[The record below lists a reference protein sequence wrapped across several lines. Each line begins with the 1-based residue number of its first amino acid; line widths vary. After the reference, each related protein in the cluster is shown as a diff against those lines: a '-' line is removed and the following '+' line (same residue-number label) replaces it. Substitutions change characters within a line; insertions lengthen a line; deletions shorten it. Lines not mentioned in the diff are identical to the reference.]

1 MELSPSHSKLEH
13 FPVTLLPSVMGLA
26 GLAIVYLKF
35 QHEFGISAPIG
46 QGILFTV
53 SAWFAFLMAIQT
65 IRLIRYP
72 QAVATDFNHP
82 IRSNFFPAISISLL
96 LLCIGYQE
104 IGMVSAANVLWYIA
118 TPLHLFLLL
127 KILHDWFFKT
137 YKINTFNPAWFIP
150 VVGPLLVP
158 IAGVQIASPE
168 ISWFFYATGIVFWI
182 VLLAVLVGRIFFQD
196 PMPKKLIPTLF
207 ILIAPPSVGFI
218 SYFKLSHS
226 LDPFARI
233 LFYFGVFTFLMLLTM
248 VRKFREVPFFLSWWA
263 YTFPLASFTI
273 SNFLMYKITEITV
286 FRQFAF
292 AMTIITTL
300 TILFVLFKSLQVA
313 FRGGICVVEE

>member
-1 MELSPSHSKLEH
+1 MTHADSHSKLEH

-35 QHEFGISAPIG
+35 QHLFEFTLPVG
-46 QGILFTV
+46 QGILFAV
-53 SAWFAFLMAIQT
+53 SAWFSLLMIIQT
-65 IRLIRYP
+65 IRLVRYP
-72 QAVATDFNHP
+72 SAVALDFNHP

-104 IGMVSAANVLWYIA
+104 IGQLALARVLWYIA
-118 TPLHLFLLL
+118 APLHLVLLL
-127 KILHDWFFKT
+127 KILHDWFHKA
-137 YKINTFNPAWFIP
+137 YNIKSFNPAWFIP

-158 IAGVQIASPE
+158 IAGVKIANPE
-168 ISWFFYATGIVFWI
+168 ISWFFYATGVVFWI
-182 VLLAVLVGRIFFQD
+182 ILLAVLVGRIFFND

-218 SYFKLSHS
+218 SYIKLTHS

-233 LFYFGVFTFLMLLTM
+233 LFYFGVFTFLMLFTM
-248 VRKFREVPFFLSWWA
+248 VKKFREVPFFLSWWA

-273 SNFLMYKITEITV
+273 SQFLMYKLTH
-286 FRQFAF
+286 FALF
-292 AMTIITTL
+292 KQAAFVMTIVTTL
-300 TILFVLFKSLQVA
+300 TILFVIFKTLQVA
-313 FRGGICVVEE
+313 ARGEICVPEE

>member
-1 MELSPSHSKLEH
+1 MDQSVSHSKLEH

-35 QHEFGISAPIG
+35 QHEFGLSLPVG
-46 QGILFTV
+46 QGILFAV
-53 SAWFAFLMAIQT
+53 SAWFAFLMGVQG

-72 QAVATDFNHP
+72 AALGKDFNHP

-104 IGMVSAANVLWYIA
+104 IGQLALARVLWYIA
-118 TPLHLFLLL
+118 APLHLVLLL
-127 KILHDWFFKT
+127 KILHDWFHKT
-137 YKINTFNPAWFIP
+137 YKIGSFNPAWFIP

-158 IAGVQIASPE
+158 IAGVKIANPE

-182 VLLAVLVGRIFFQD
+182 VLLAVLLGRIFFND
-196 PMPKKLIPTLF
+196 SMPKKLIPTLF

-218 SYFKLSHS
+218 SYVKLTHS

-248 VRKFREVPFFLSWWA
+248 VKKFKEVPFFLSWWA

-273 SNFLMYKITEITV
+273 SNFLMYKMTELIL
-286 FRQFAF
+286 FRQAAF
-292 AMTIITTL
+292 LMTIVTTV
-300 TILFVLFKSLQVA
+300 TIIYVLFKTLQVA
-313 FRGGICVVEE
+313 TRGGICIPED